1 MFVSHCP
8 YALGGSGDLERA
20 LVSQP
25 VTEGFKHRLG
35 TGRFEYFYTNR
46 LELCISEVADIA
58 E

>member
-1 MFVSHCP
+1 MRCMP
-8 YALGGSGDLERA
+8 LAPASGF
-20 LVSQP
+20 S